1 MISRPEFTK
10 STITTK
16 RRLVAAHAQFKPRAP
31 NWTRWQLV
39 NRAPQALP
47 KVKRRQF
54 VGSILKTFQTV
65 KILVMERPSVE
76 LADFFGEEL
85 AYHGVTSTMNKHL
98 KRKRPVETDQAPKSK
113 QLKLDT
119 CTAHK
124 NCTKER
130 SNHINTLVIG
140 MIVRNLRP
148 LNTVNSAGFKALL
161 SYLEPGYRLPSD
173 QYFMGLIEQKYV
185 NVRESVKLRLQQETA
200 FVSITGDIWTSI
212 ATHAYL
218 TLTVHFLSRE
228 WDMYLELSLSLIN
241 ILVKTSLSGLK
252 KCLLLLV
259 LARIT

>member
-1 MISRPEFTK
+1 MAAGEQSASGSAKSKKKAVCWKYFENISNSENT
-10 STITTK
+10 S
-16 RRLVAAHAQFKPRAP
+16 
-31 NWTRWQLV
+31 N
-39 NRAPQALP
+39 
-47 KVKRRQF
+47 
-54 VGSILKTFQTV
+54 
-65 KILVMERPSVE
+65 ERPSVE

-85 AYHGVTSTMNKHL
+85 AYHGVTSTMNEHL
-98 KRKRPVETDQAPKSK
+98 KRKRPVETDQAPKPK

-124 NCTKER
+124 TCTKER

-200 FVSITGDIWTSI
+200 FVSITSDIWTSI

-218 TLTVHFLSRE
+218 TLTVHFLSSE
-228 WDMYLELSLSLIN
+228 WDMCSI
-241 ILVKTSLSGLK
+241 
-252 KCLLLLV
+252 V
-259 LARIT
+259 LGTKPLTD